1 MFAFLRRHFFFALA
15 GFALVVMALFVL
27 LKEAG
32 VMGGSSRAD
41 KSKAPAS
48 AEVSKGSGGKGSGN
62 GKSDAKNKGGASSRP
77 TNVTLARADVR
88 TFSDRVEVPGT
99 AMANESIVVTAKVQD
114 IVEQVLF
121 ESGQYVQRGAALVVL
136 ARTEQSADVG
146 GAQRDVAAAFDDADG
161 VLEEAAAAR
170 ADADAAFNEINAVS
184 RDLEAAR
191 ASISEALA
199 VQTEARLNLARVTT
213 LTDRGFASKAR
224 LDGARAQLQTA
235 DARVLV
241 ARERAAGAS
250 QRITTQQKRASALT
264 SRAQSVEQ
272 RAGSAR
278 SRAQAVSQRASSVQS
293 RLADRTIR
301 APFSGRL
308 GLRTISPGQLAR
320 PGEPLATLDDIS
332 QIKIDFD
339 VPEAR
344 MGSLQVGTQIV
355 VRSAAVPDQL
365 NRAIVRFVDTRVD
378 PRSRTVRA
386 RAYVP
391 NDNGLLRP
399 GMLMSVD
406 ILTPGRSMP
415 AVPEVALLEEG
426 NESFVFVAVGVAG
439 ADGSGLTA
447 KKTAVTIG
455 ARREGFVEILS
466 GLGAGEIIIV
476 EGLVRLRDGQAIK
489 PMGALPPMAASP
501 PVATGVTPLDTK
513 AKEQG
518 AR

>member
-1 MFAFLRRHFFFALA
+1 LLAFLKRHFFFALA
-15 GFALVVMALFVL
+15 GFALLAMASFVL
-27 LKEAG
+27 LKETG
-32 VMGGSSRAD
+32 IVGGDASSD
-41 KSKAPAS
+41 KGKAAANS
-48 AEVSKGSGGKGSGN
+48 GKG
-62 GKSDAKNKGGASSRP
+62 DNKGGSKGGAGARP
-77 TNVTLARADVR
+77 TLVTLASADVR
-88 TFSDRVEVPGT
+88 SFSDRLEVPGT
-99 AMANESIVVTAKVQD
+99 AMANESIVVTSKVQD
-114 IVEQVLF
+114 VVEQVLF

-136 ARTEQSADVG
+136 AKTEQSADVG

-170 ADADAAFNEINAVS
+170 ADADAAYNEINAVS

-213 LTDRGFASKAR
+213 LSDKGYASKAR

-235 DARVLV
+235 DARVAV

-250 QRITTQQKRASALT
+250 QRITTQEKRASALT

-278 SRAQAVSQRASSVQS
+278 SRAQAVASRANSVQS
-293 RLADRTIR
+293 RLSDRTIR

-308 GLRTISPGQLAR
+308 GLRTVSPGQLAR

-339 VPEAR
+339 VPESR
-344 MGSLQVGTQIV
+344 MGSLQVGTEIV

-365 NRAIVRFVDTRVD
+365 NRAIVRFIDTRVD

-406 ILTPGRSMP
+406 LLTPARSMP

-426 NESFVFVAVGVAG
+426 NQSFVFVADGVA
-439 ADGSGLTA
+439 APDGGGMKA
-447 KKTAVTIG
+447 KKTPVIIG
-455 ARREGFVEILS
+455 ARREGFVEIL
-466 GLGAGEIIIV
+466 GGIPVGAPIIV
-476 EGLVRLRDGQAIK
+476 EGLVRLRDGQAIRTAG
-489 PMGALPPMAASP
+489 GAPP
-501 PVATGVTPLDTK
+501 ATAPK

>member
-1 MFAFLRRHFFFALA
+1 MLSYGLRSDCVLLAFLKRHFFFALA
-15 GFALVVMALFVL
+15 GFALIAMALFVL
-27 LKEAG
+27 LKEVG
-32 VMGGSSRAD
+32 LVGT
-41 KSKAPAS
+41 PAS
-48 AEVSKGSGGKGSGN
+48 AAQGNASAPAGKAKGGGK
-62 GKSDAKNKGGASSRP
+62 KDAGGRP
-77 TNVTLARADVR
+77 TLVTLAPAEVR
-88 TFSDRVEVPGT
+88 IFSDRVQVPGT
-99 AMANESIVVTAKVQD
+99 AMANESIVVTSKVQD
-114 IVEQVLF
+114 VVEQVLF
-121 ESGQYVQRGAALVVL
+121 ESGQYVQKGATLIVL
-136 ARTEQSADVG
+136 ARTEQSADVS

-170 ADADAAFNEINAVS
+170 ADADAAYNEINAVS

-199 VQTEARLNLARVTT
+199 VQTEARLNLDRVTT
-213 LTDRGFASKAR
+213 LTERGFASKSR
-224 LDGARAQLQTA
+224 FDGAQAQLQTA
-235 DARVLV
+235 NARVLV

-250 QRITTQQKRASALT
+250 QRITTQEKRAAALT

-278 SRAQAVSQRASSVQS
+278 SRAQAVSQRSASVQS

-308 GLRTISPGQLAR
+308 GLRTVSPGQLAR
-320 PGEPLATLDDIS
+320 PGEALATLDDIS

-339 VPEAR
+339 VPESR
-344 MGSLQVGTQIV
+344 MSSLQVGTPIV

-365 NRAIVRFVDTRVD
+365 NRAIVRFVDTRID

-391 NDNGLLRP
+391 NDTGQLRP

-406 ILTPGRSMP
+406 LLSPGRSMP

-426 NESFVFVAVGVAG
+426 NESFVFVADGVAG
-439 ADGSGLTA
+439 PDGSGMKA

-455 ARREGFVEILS
+455 ARREGFVEILN
-466 GLGAGEIIIV
+466 GIPVGAPVIV
-476 EGLVRLRDGQAIK
+476 EGLLRLRDGQAIRAA
-489 PMGALPPMAASP
+489 GGPPSAAK
-501 PVATGVTPLDTK
+501 ATNK
-513 AKEQG
+513 QQG

>member
-1 MFAFLRRHFFFALA
+1 LLAFLRRHFFFALA
-15 GFALVVMALFVL
+15 GFALAAMALFVVF
-27 LKEAG
+27 KETGLIGGPSSADKAKSAG
-32 VMGGSSRAD
+32 PAASGKD
-41 KSKAPAS
+41 KSK
-48 AEVSKGSGGKGSGN
+48 G
-62 GKSDAKNKGGASSRP
+62 GGAAGRP
-77 TNVTLARADVR
+77 TNVSIATAEVR
-88 TFSDRVEVPGT
+88 TFSDRIEVPGT
-99 AMANESIVVTAKVQD
+99 ALANESITVTSKVQD
-114 IVEQVLF
+114 VVEQVLF
-121 ESGQYVQRGAALVVL
+121 ESGQYVTRGAPLIIL
-136 ARTEQSADVG
+136 AKNEQSADVG
-146 GAQRDVAAAFDDADG
+146 GAQNDVAAAFDDADG

-170 ADADAAFNEINAVS
+170 ADADAAYNEINAVS
-184 RDLEAAR
+184 RDLDAAR
-191 ASISEALA
+191 ASISEAQA
-199 VQTEARLNLARVTT
+199 VQTEARLNLDRVTI
-213 LTDRGFASKAR
+213 LSDRGYASKAR

-235 DARVLV
+235 QARVQV
-241 ARERAAGAS
+241 AQQRAAGAS
-250 QRITTQQKRASALT
+250 QRITTQEKRAAALT

-278 SRAQAVSQRASSVQS
+278 SRAQSVSARSASVQS

-308 GLRTISPGQLAR
+308 GLRTVSPGQLAR
-320 PGEPLATLDDIS
+320 PGEALATLDDIS

-339 VPEAR
+339 VPESR
-344 MGSLQVGTQIV
+344 MSSLQVGTQIV

-365 NRAIVRFVDTRVD
+365 NRAIVRFVDTRID

-406 ILTPGRSMP
+406 LLSPGRSMP

-426 NESFVFVAVGVAG
+426 NESFVFVADGVAG
-439 ADGSGLTA
+439 ADGTGQKA

-466 GLGAGEIIIV
+466 GLAVGAPIIV

-489 PMGALPPMAASP
+489 ASGGP
-501 PVATGVTPLDTK
+501 TLRASAPKTTSEANSKG
-513 AKEQG
+513 QG

>member
-1 MFAFLRRHFFFALA
+1 LALFAFLRRHFFFALA
-15 GFALVVMALFVL
+15 GAALLAMACFVL
-27 LKEAG
+27 LKEIG
-32 VMGGSSRAD
+32 VVGGSASAD
-41 KSKAPAS
+41 KAKAPAG
-48 AEVSKGSGGKGSGN
+48 AAAGADKGKGKGDS
-62 GKSDAKNKGGASSRP
+62 KGGAGARP
-77 TNVTLARADVR
+77 ANVTLASADVR

-99 AMANESIVVTAKVQD
+99 AMANESIVVTSKVQD

-121 ESGQYVQRGAALVVL
+121 ESGQYVQRGAVLVVL
-136 ARTEQSADVG
+136 SKTEQSADVG
-146 GAQRDVAAAFDDADG
+146 GAQRDIDAAFDDADG

-170 ADADAAFNEINAVS
+170 ADADAAYNEINAVS

-199 VQTEARLNLARVTT
+199 VQTEARLNLNRVTT
-213 LTDRGFASKAR
+213 LSDRGYASKAR

-278 SRAQAVSQRASSVQS
+278 SRAQAVSQRANSVQS

-320 PGEPLATLDDIS
+320 PGEPLVTLDDIS

-339 VPEAR
+339 VPESR
-344 MGSLQVGTQIV
+344 MGSLQVGTEIV

-365 NRAIVRFVDTRVD
+365 NRAIVRFIDTRID

-406 ILTPGRSMP
+406 ILSPGRSMP

-426 NESFVFVAVGVAG
+426 NESFVFVADGVAG
-439 ADGSGLTA
+439 SDGSGLKA
-447 KKTAVTIG
+447 KKTSVTIG
-455 ARREGFVEILS
+455 ARREGFVEIL
-466 GLGAGEIIIV
+466 GGIPVGAPVIV

-489 PMGALPPMAASP
+489 PMGGPPAPAPAAP
-501 PVATGVTPLDTK
+501 TPTGAT

>member
-1 MFAFLRRHFFFALA
+1 VLAFLRRHFFFALA
-15 GFALVVMALFVL
+15 GFALVAMALFVL
-27 LKEAG
+27 AKETG
-32 VMGGSSRAD
+32 VVGGSSSGD
-41 KSKAPAS
+41 KGKAGSS
-48 AEVSKGSGGKGSGN
+48 ANKGKG
-62 GKSDAKNKGGASSRP
+62 DAKGASKGGAGAKP
-77 TNVTLARADVR
+77 TIVTLQAAAVR
-88 TFSDRVEVPGT
+88 IFSDRVEVPGT
-99 AMANESIVVTAKVQD
+99 AMANESIVVTSKVQD
-114 IVEQVLF
+114 VIDQVLF

-136 ARTEQSADVG
+136 AKTEQSSDVG

-161 VLEEAAAAR
+161 ALEEAAAAR

-199 VQTEARLNLARVTT
+199 VQTEARLNLTRVTT
-213 LTDRGFASKAR
+213 LSDRGYASKAR
-224 LDGARAQLQTA
+224 LDGARAQLATA

-250 QRITTQQKRASALT
+250 QRITTQEKRASALT

-278 SRAQAVSQRASSVQS
+278 SRAQAVSQRANSVQS

-344 MGSLQVGTQIV
+344 MSSLQVGTQLV

-378 PRSRTVRA
+378 TRSRTVRA

-391 NDNGLLRP
+391 NDNGALRP

-406 ILTPGRSMP
+406 ILSPGRSMP

-426 NESFVFVAVGVAG
+426 NESFVFVADGVAG
-439 ADGSGLTA
+439 PDGSGLKA
-447 KKTAVTIG
+447 KKTAVIIG

-466 GLGAGEIIIV
+466 GIPIGAPVIV

-489 PMGALPPMAASP
+489 TAGLAPAAAPPKGTATKDGA
-501 PVATGVTPLDTK
+501 
-513 AKEQG
+513 AKGGEQG

>member
-1 MFAFLRRHFFFALA
+1 M
-15 GFALVVMALFVL
+15 GLFVL
-27 LKEAG
+27 LKEVG
-32 VMGGSSRAD
+32 LVGGAVTAD
-41 KSKAPAS
+41 KSKAPQNAS
-48 AEVSKGSGGKGSGN
+48 AGNAPSGGKGKAD
-62 GKSDAKNKGGASSRP
+62 GKGAAGARP
-77 TNVTLARADVR
+77 TMVTLGRADVR
-88 TFSDRVEVPGT
+88 VFSDRLEVPGT
-99 AMANESIVVTAKVQD
+99 AMANESITVTSKVQD
-114 IVEQVLF
+114 VVEQVLF

-136 ARTEQSADVG
+136 AKNEQSADVG
-146 GAQRDVAAAFDDADG
+146 GAQRDISAAFDDADG
-161 VLEEAAAAR
+161 ALQEAAAAR

-199 VQTEARLNLARVTT
+199 LQTEARLNLERVTT
-213 LTDRGFASKAR
+213 LTDRGYASKAR

-235 DARVLV
+235 DARVLI

-250 QRITTQQKRASALT
+250 QRITTQEKRASALT

-278 SRAQAVSQRASSVQS
+278 ARAQAVSQRASSAQS

-308 GLRTISPGQLAR
+308 GLRSISPGQLAR
-320 PGEPLATLDDIS
+320 PGEPLVTLDDIS
-332 QIKIDFD
+332 QMKIDFD
-339 VPEAR
+339 VPESR
-344 MGSLQVGTQIV
+344 MASLQPGMQIV

-365 NRAIVRFVDTRVD
+365 NRAIVRFVDTRID

-406 ILTPGRSMP
+406 LLSPERSMP

-426 NESFVFVAVGVAG
+426 NESFVFVAQGVAG
-439 ADGSGLTA
+439 EAGPGLKA
-447 KKTAVTIG
+447 KKTAVRVG
-455 ARREGFVEILS
+455 ARREGYVEILD
-466 GLGAGEIIIV
+466 GLPVGASIIV
-476 EGLVRLRDGQAIK
+476 EGLVRLRDGQAIRAAGPGPTAK
-489 PMGALPPMAASP
+489 APVSPPASP
-501 PVATGVTPLDTK
+501 PASTPASPAASGGK
-513 AKEQG
+513 VKEQG

>member
-1 MFAFLRRHFFFALA
+1 LALFAFLRRHFFFALA
-15 GFALVVMALFVL
+15 GAALLAMACFVL
-27 LKEAG
+27 LKEIGIVGGNASADKTKAAAG
-32 VMGGSSRAD
+32 AGAD
-41 KSKAPAS
+41 KSKDQ
-48 AEVSKGSGGKGSGN
+48 SKGKGDS
-62 GKSDAKNKGGASSRP
+62 KGGAGARP
-77 TNVTLARADVR
+77 ANVTLASADVR

-99 AMANESIVVTAKVQD
+99 AMANESIVVTSKVQD

-121 ESGQYVQRGAALVVL
+121 ESGQYVQRGAVLVVL
-136 ARTEQSADVG
+136 SRAEQSADVG
-146 GAQRDVAAAFDDADG
+146 GAQRDIDAAFDDADG

-170 ADADAAFNEINAVS
+170 ADADAAYNEINAVS

-199 VQTEARLNLARVTT
+199 VQTEARLNLNRVTT
-213 LTDRGFASKAR
+213 LSDRGYASKAR

-278 SRAQAVSQRASSVQS
+278 SRAQAVSQRANSVQS

-320 PGEPLATLDDIS
+320 PGEPLVTLDDIS

-339 VPEAR
+339 VPESR
-344 MGSLQVGTQIV
+344 MGSVQVGTEIV

-365 NRAIVRFVDTRVD
+365 NRAIVRFIDTRID

-406 ILTPGRSMP
+406 ILSPGRSRP

-426 NESFVFVAVGVAG
+426 NESFVFVADGVAG
-439 ADGSGLTA
+439 SDGSGLKA
-447 KKTAVTIG
+447 KKTPVTIG
-455 ARREGFVEILS
+455 ARREGFVEIL
-466 GLGAGEIIIV
+466 GGIPVGAPVIV

-489 PMGALPPMAASP
+489 PMGGPSAPAAPPTPTPAPTS
-501 PVATGVTPLDTK
+501 AT

>member
-1 MFAFLRRHFFFALA
+1 LLAFLKRHFFFALA
-15 GFALVVMALFVL
+15 GFALVAMAFFVL
-27 LKEAG
+27 LKETGIIGTSNAEKGKSAASAG
-32 VMGGSSRAD
+32 
-41 KSKAPAS
+41 KSKAD
-48 AEVSKGSGGKGSGN
+48 GKGKGD
-62 GKSDAKNKGGASSRP
+62 GKGGAGARP
-77 TNVTLARADVR
+77 TTVTLAKAEVR
-88 TFSDRVEVPGT
+88 IFSDRVEVPGT
-99 AMANESIVVTAKVQD
+99 AIANESIVVTSKVQD
-114 IVEQVLF
+114 VIDQVLF
-121 ESGQYVQRGAALVVL
+121 ESGQYVQRGAALIVL
-136 ARTEQSADVG
+136 AKTEQSADVG
-146 GAQRDVAAAFDDADG
+146 GVQRDIAAAFDDADG

-199 VQTEARLNLARVTT
+199 VQTEARLNLNRVTT
-213 LTDRGFASKAR
+213 LSDRGYASKAR
-224 LDGARAQLQTA
+224 LDAARAQLQTA

-250 QRITTQQKRASALT
+250 QRIATQEKRAAALT

-278 SRAQAVSQRASSVQS
+278 SRAQAVSQRSASVQS

-339 VPEAR
+339 VPESR
-344 MGSLQVGTQIV
+344 MSSLQVGTEIV

-365 NRAIVRFVDTRVD
+365 NRAIVRFVDTRID

-406 ILTPGRSMP
+406 ILSPGRSMP

-426 NESFVFVAVGVAG
+426 NQSFVFVADGVAG
-439 ADGSGLTA
+439 ADGSGMKA

-455 ARREGFVEILS
+455 ARREGFVEIL
-466 GLGAGEIIIV
+466 GGIPVDAPIIV

-489 PMGALPPMAASP
+489 TMGSP
-501 PVATGVTPLDTK
+501 LVAGSAPK

>member
-1 MFAFLRRHFFFALA
+1 LSAFLKRHFFFALA
-15 GFALVVMALFVL
+15 GFALAAMALFVV
-27 LKEAG
+27 LKEVG
-32 VMGGSSRAD
+32 VLGSAGSSE
-41 KSKAPAS
+41 KGKAS
-48 AEVSKGSGGKGSGN
+48 AGATKDKKDG
-62 GKSDAKNKGGASSRP
+62 KGGAGSRP
-77 TNVTLARADVR
+77 TTVVLAKADVR

-99 AMANESIVVTAKVQD
+99 AMANESIVVTSKVQD
-114 IVEQVLF
+114 VVEQVLF
-121 ESGQYVQRGAALVVL
+121 ESGQYVQRGAALIVL
-136 ARTEQSADVG
+136 AKTEQSADVG

-161 VLEEAAAAR
+161 VFQEAAAAR
-170 ADADAAFNEINAVS
+170 ADADAAYNEINAVS

-199 VQTEARLNLARVTT
+199 VQTEARLNLDRVTT
-213 LTDRGFASKAR
+213 LSERGYASKAR

-250 QRITTQQKRASALT
+250 QRIATQEKRASALT

-278 SRAQAVSQRASSVQS
+278 SRAQAVSQRSASVQS

-344 MGSLQVGTQIV
+344 MGSLQVGTEIV

-365 NRAIVRFVDTRVD
+365 NRAIVRFVDTRID

-406 ILTPGRSMP
+406 ILSPGRSMP

-426 NESFVFVAVGVAG
+426 NESFVFVADGVAG
-439 ADGSGLTA
+439 ADGSGMKA

-455 ARREGFVEILS
+455 ARREGFVEIL
-466 GLGAGEIIIV
+466 GGIPDGAPVIV

-489 PMGALPPMAASP
+489 AMGGPPQAGAP
-501 PVATGVTPLDTK
+501 K

-518 AR
+518 TR

>member
-1 MFAFLRRHFFFALA
+1 MLAFLKRHFFFALA
-15 GFALVVMALFVL
+15 GVALLAMAVFVL
-27 LKEAG
+27 FKETG
-32 VMGGSSRAD
+32 VIGNAKSGD
-41 KSKAPAS
+41 KGQAA
-48 AEVSKGSGGKGSGN
+48 ASGGKSGKDKK
-62 GKSDAKNKGGASSRP
+62 GAKGGAGSRP
-77 TNVTLARADVR
+77 TMVILAKADVR
-88 TFSDRVEVPGT
+88 IFSDRLEVPGT
-99 AMANESIVVTAKVQD
+99 ALANESVVVTSKVQD
-114 IVEQVLF
+114 VVEQVLF

-136 ARTEQSADVG
+136 AKTEQSADLG
-146 GAQRDVAAAFDDADG
+146 GAQRDVAAAFNDADG
-161 VLEEAAAAR
+161 VFQEAAAAR
-170 ADADAAFNEINAVS
+170 SDADAAYNEINAVS

-191 ASISEALA
+191 AGISEALA
-199 VQTEARLNLARVTT
+199 VQTEARLNLERVTT
-213 LTDRGFASKAR
+213 LSDRGFASKAR

-235 DARVLV
+235 DARLLV
-241 ARERAAGAS
+241 SRERAAGAS

-278 SRAQAVSQRASSVQS
+278 ARAQAVSQRSASVQS

-320 PGEPLATLDDIS
+320 PGEPIATLDDIS

-339 VPEAR
+339 VPESR
-344 MGSLQVGTQIV
+344 MSSLQVGTEIV

-365 NRAIVRFVDTRVD
+365 NRAIVRFIDTRID

-406 ILTPGRSMP
+406 ILSPGRQMP

-426 NESFVFVAVGVAG
+426 NESFVFVADGVAG
-439 ADGSGLTA
+439 ADGSGMKA
-447 KKTAVTIG
+447 KKTPVVIG

-466 GLGAGEIIIV
+466 GIPVGAPIIV

-489 PMGALPPMAASP
+489 VAGGSSSSASSSAPPSGA
-501 PVATGVTPLDTK
+501 K

>member
-1 MFAFLRRHFFFALA
+1 LSAFLRRHFFFALA
-15 GFALVVMALFVL
+15 GFALLAMAFFVL
-27 LKEAG
+27 LKETG
-32 VMGGSSRAD
+32 IVGGSANKDKGSPSAD
-41 KSKAPAS
+41 KGK
-48 AEVSKGSGGKGSGN
+48 SGGKAD
-62 GKSDAKNKGGASSRP
+62 KKGGAGGRP
-77 TNVTLARADVR
+77 TTVTLARADVR

-99 AMANESIVVTAKVQD
+99 ALANESVTITSKVQD
-114 IVEQVLF
+114 VVEQVLF
-121 ESGQYVQRGAALVVL
+121 ESGQYVQRGAVLVVL
-136 ARTEQSADVG
+136 AKTEQSADVG
-146 GAQRDVAAAFDDADG
+146 GAQRDIAAAFDDADG

-170 ADADAAFNEINAVS
+170 ADADAAYNEINAVS

-199 VQTEARLNLARVTT
+199 VQTEARLNLDRVST
-213 LTDRGFASKAR
+213 LSERGFASKAR
-224 LDGARAQLQTA
+224 LDGARAQLATA
-235 DARVLV
+235 EARVLV

-250 QRITTQQKRASALT
+250 QRITTQEKRASALT

-278 SRAQAVSQRASSVQS
+278 SRAQAVSQRATSVQS

-301 APFSGRL
+301 APFAGRL

-320 PGEPLATLDDIS
+320 PGEALATLDDIS

-344 MGSLQVGTQIV
+344 MSSLQVGTQLV

-365 NRAIVRFVDTRVD
+365 NRAIVRFVDTRID

-391 NDNGLLRP
+391 NENGALRP

-406 ILTPGRSMP
+406 ILSPGRSMP

-426 NESFVFVAVGVAG
+426 NESFVFVADGVAG
-439 ADGSGLTA
+439 TDGNGMKA
-447 KKTAVTIG
+447 KKTAVMIG
-455 ARREGFVEILS
+455 ARREGFVEIL
-466 GLGAGEIIIV
+466 GGIPVGAPIIV

-489 PMGALPPMAASP
+489 AQGAPIAAGMSGAAASG
-501 PVATGVTPLDTK
+501 TM
-513 AKEQG
+513 AKEKG